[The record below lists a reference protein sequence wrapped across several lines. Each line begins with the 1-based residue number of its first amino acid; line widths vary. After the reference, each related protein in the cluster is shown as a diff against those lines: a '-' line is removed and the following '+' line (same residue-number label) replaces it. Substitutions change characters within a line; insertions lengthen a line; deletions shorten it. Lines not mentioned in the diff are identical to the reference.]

1 MAGRPLSGLPAGA
14 EETFMRVTMLGTGAA
29 LADPDRNHTAILI
42 SSGERHYLV
51 DCGHGATR
59 QLMRA
64 GVDPITVDTL
74 FLTHLHMDHIVDVP
88 FLLLSGWIFGKQT
101 ATTVLGPSGTA
112 DFVGHLFE
120 NGAFAKDIAARA
132 QYPQRQKNLHVLRP
146 EVREYGP
153 GRIYQDEAVTVTA
166 CHVEHIP
173 REVSPCFALRFDAA
187 DGRSVVFSGDTAPC
201 DALIALARDCDLLI
215 HECTFPQK
223 AIDFRSRIGIGTWAH
238 TSPSDLGR
246 IATAARAKSVVATH
260 FGHFDTTNPV
270 LKTHL
275 AKHMPIELV
284 GPAFMD
290 EVVADIRA
298 SYAGPL
304 RMAQDLMT
312 IDV

>member
-1 MAGRPLSGLPAGA
+1 
-14 EETFMRVTMLGTGAA
+14 MRVVMLGTGAA

-42 SSGERHYLV
+42 SAAGRHHLV

-64 GVDPITVDTL
+64 GIDPITIDTL
-74 FLTHLHMDHIVDVP
+74 LLTHLHMDHIVDVP
-88 FLLLSGWIFGKQT
+88 FLLLSSWIFGKQT

-120 NGAFAKDIAARA
+120 GGAFAKDIAARA
-132 QYPQRQKNLHVLRP
+132 QYPQRQANLHVLRP
-146 EVREYGP
+146 EVREYEAGQ
-153 GRIYQDEAVTVTA
+153 IYRDDAVTVTA

-173 REVSPCFALRFDAA
+173 DDISPCFAFRFDGV

-201 DALIALARDCDLLI
+201 DALIELARDCDLLI

-223 AIDFRSRIGIGTWAH
+223 AIDFRSKAGIGTWAH

-246 IATAARAKSVVATH
+246 IAVAARAKSVVATH

-270 LKTHL
+270 LKKHL
-275 AKHMPIELV
+275 EKHMPIELV
-284 GPAFMD
+284 GPHFMED
-290 EVVADIRA
+290 VVADIRQ
-298 SYAGPL
+298 SYKGPL
-304 RMAQDLMT
+304 RIASDLMR
-312 IDV
+312 IDL